1 MDGLCE
7 LYPGIQCSSI
17 YRPYP
22 QENEL
27 WDKESNH
34 SIGSWVPPKKLHNE
48 GYAESQTASLY
59 GRETYYDPQR
69 AYSPAPS
76 QQMMMYPPPGYQSGR
91 NTPQSHL
98 MPMNT
103 GMMYPQPT
111 PSIYQ
116 PTPSRPT
123 TNYLDMPISGS
134 PDNVSSSGT
143 PSDADINRAV
153 ENIIRVA
160 DLNSVTKR
168 EIRRQL
174 EEHFGMDLASRKAVI
189 NAAIDRC
196 LAEQAS

>member
-1 MDGLCE
+1 MWVFLRPSMTFIHH
-7 LYPGIQCSSI
+7 LYF
-17 YRPYP
+17 

-34 SIGSWVPPKKLHNE
+34 SIGSWVPPQKFHNE
-48 GYAESQTASLY
+48 GYPESQTASLY

-69 AYSPAPS
+69 TQSPVPS
-76 QQMMMYPPPGYQSGR
+76 QQMMYLPSGHQSVR
-91 NTPQSHL
+91 NTSQSDL
-98 MPMNT
+98 RMPKEK
-103 GMMYPQPT
+103 GMMYPPSQRT
-111 PSIYQ
+111 QSIYQ

-123 TNYLDMPISGS
+123 TMYQDMPMTGS
-134 PDNVSSSGT
+134 PDNASFSGS
-143 PSDADINRAV
+143 PSDSDIERV
-153 ENIIRVA
+153 VQNIIRVA

-174 EEHFGMDLASRKAVI
+174 EEHFGMDLVSRRAVI